1 MFDFLQAKKE
11 ERNQVIRQGIEQRPF
26 NFQRVKIY
34 LDNAADFPGGVP
46 TANGVKQKFNFP
58 FASVHVVDASSNTAY
73 VNLVPTDDTLQNEQS
88 SLPLKKAGKYSTGS
102 LISGCFLQWNFQT
115 GEWIDLLFILEG
127 EFDSGQVV
135 SIAGG
140 GTAST
145 EGTAVVSSRLSQV
158 GAGSGVLLAADGNRN
173 TCNIYVVS
181 GSLYFGDAG
190 VAAGAPQTGNFASA
204 GQSFVIKNQGA
215 WTYYSPAG
223 CELNLN
229 TQS

>member
-11 ERNQVIRQGIEQRPF
+11 ERNQIIRQGIEQRPF

-34 LDNAADFPGGVP
+34 LDRDFPGGLP
-46 TANGVKQKFNFP
+46 TPLGYTQKFSFP
-58 FASVHVVDASSNTAY
+58 FASVHVIDASSNSAY
-73 VNLVPTDDTLQNEQS
+73 VNLLPVDNSLQNFQS
-88 SLPLKKAGKYSTGS
+88 SLPLKKAGGYKTGS
-102 LISGCFLQWNFQT
+102 IISGCNLNWQLQP
-115 GEWIDLLFILEG
+115 GEWIDILFILEG
-127 EFDSGQVV
+127 DFSSGQVV

-145 EGTAVVSSRLSQV
+145 EGTTVVSSRISQV

-215 WTYYSPAG
+215 WTYYSPGG

>member
-34 LDNAADFPGGVP
+34 LDVDFPGGVP
-46 TANGVKQKFNFP
+46 TPSGVKQKFSFP

-73 VNLVPTDDTLQNEQS
+73 VNLIPTDDTLQNIS
-88 SLPLKKAGKYSTGS
+88 SVLPLKKAGSYKTGS
-102 LISGCFLQWNFQT
+102 LISGCYLGWNMQP
-115 GEWIDLLFILEG
+115 GEWVDLLFILEG

-140 GTAST
+140 GSATT
-145 EGTAVVSSRLSQV
+145 EGTAVVSSRISQV

-173 TCNIYVVS
+173 TVHAYVVS
-181 GSLYFGDAG
+181 GSLYYGDAG
-190 VAAGAPQTGNFASA
+190 VAAGAPQTGTFASA

-223 CELNLN
+223 CEVNLN
-229 TQS
+229 VQS

>member
-34 LDNAADFPGGVP
+34 LDNTADFPGGIATP
-46 TANGVKQKFNFP
+46 NGKTQKFSFP
-58 FASVHVVDASSNTAY
+58 FASIHVVDASSNTAY
-73 VNLVPTDDTLQNEQS
+73 VNLMPTDDSLQNAQS
-88 SLPLKKAGKYSTGS
+88 TLPLKKAGKYATGS
-102 LISGCFLQWNFQT
+102 IISGCFLNWNLQP
-115 GEWIDLLFILEG
+115 GEWIDLLFVLEG

-140 GTAST
+140 GSATT
-145 EGTAVVSSRLSQV
+145 EGTAVVSSQV
-158 GAGSGVLLAADGNRN
+158 EQIGAGSGVLLAADGNRN
-173 TCNIYVVS
+173 TCHAYVVS

-190 VAAGAPQTGNFASA
+190 VAAGAPQTGTFASA

-223 CELNLN
+223 CVVNLN
-229 TQS
+229 IQS